1 MVLNLT
7 NDCIKKRL
15 AARHGS
21 DGEVAERLNKTLLE
35 FYKFFETAGEDE
47 DNAFN
52 IMIEEDMT
60 VDNVTDKIMDII
72 KSV

>member
-1 MVLNLT
+1 MLT
-7 NDCIKKRL
+7 T
-15 AARHGS
+15 S
-21 DGEVAERLNKTLLE
+21 E
-35 FYKFFETAGEDE
+35 KFFETAGEDE

-72 KSV
+72 KSVQHR